1 MESIQIRPFDFTVV
15 ILYLLGMALFGAYL
29 AKKNKTTEAYFVG
42 NRSFSGW
49 VIGLSILG
57 TIISSMTFLTIPAA
71 AYTLDW
77 RQLTSNLTLPLIAIV
92 AIIFFIPVFRRSR
105 LTTSYEYLDLRFSA
119 VARWYCVVSGIL
131 FQFFRVSAIL
141 FLVSIPVS
149 MATGVDITIIIICMG
164 VFIAFYTVLGGIEA
178 VIWTDVVQAII
189 LLLGGVFAFL
199 VIVNRLPEGFAQ
211 IIEMG
216 SADNKFSLGEM
227 QVDFGER
234 TFWTVFL
241 LGVFSWIGMYS
252 NDQTIIQRYVAAKST
267 KAARMATTFFSAT
280 VVPVWAFFY
289 LIGTSLYVFYKVNH
303 DPAIAELH
311 ADQIFPYFI
320 LTELPVG
327 ITGIII
333 AGLLAAAMSSLD
345 SSINAV
351 STVLTV
357 DIAKPYLL
365 KGRTDKFYLNMARI
379 IGIATAIIM
388 ILGAIYFSRVPKES
402 MNDINWI
409 MSSLLSGGMI
419 GIYIAGIFTTRI
431 DSKALMVALVAAFL
445 VNLYLGLG
453 MRDIVDNF
461 GIHDYWIGPL
471 VNAVFLTFAFAWSF
485 ITGVRPDKEN
495 LRNLTVWTMDK
506 NYKE

>member
-1 MESIQIRPFDFTVV
+1 MDTLQIRPADLAIV
-15 ILYLLGMALFGAYL
+15 IIYLIGMACFGAFL
-29 AKKNKTTEAYFVG
+29 ARRNKTTEAYFVG

-77 RQLTSNLTLPLIAIV
+77 RQLTSNLTLPLIAVV
-92 AIIFFIPVFRRSR
+92 AIIFFIPIFRKSR

-149 MATGVDITIIIICMG
+149 LSTGIDITIIIVCMG

-178 VIWTDVVQAII
+178 VIWTDVVQSII
-189 LLLGGVFAFL
+189 LWLGGLFAFI
-199 VIVNRLPEGFAQ
+199 VIVNKLPDGFSQ
-211 IIEMG
+211 IVEMG
-216 SADNKFSLGEM
+216 AADSKFSLGEM
-227 QVDFGER
+227 RVDFGER

-241 LGVFSWIGMYS
+241 LGIFSWIGMYS
-252 NDQTIIQRYVAAKST
+252 NDQTIVQRYVAAKST
-267 KAARMATTFFSAT
+267 RDARFATTLFSAV
-280 VVPVWAFFY
+280 VVPTWAFFY
-289 LIGTSLYVFYKVNH
+289 LIGTSLYVFYKVHH
-303 DPAIAELH
+303 DPAIADLH

-320 LTELPVG
+320 LTQLPVG
-327 ITGIII
+327 VTGIII

-357 DIAKPYLL
+357 DIARPYLI
-365 KGRTDKFYLNMARI
+365 KGKSDKFYLMTARL
-379 IGIATAIIM
+379 IGIVTAVIM

-431 DSKALMVALVAAFL
+431 DSKALVVALVAAFAT
-445 VNLYLGLG
+445 NLYLGLG
-453 MRDIVDNF
+453 MRDIVNTF

-471 VNAVFLTFAFAWSF
+471 VNAVFLTIAFAWSF
-485 ITGVRPDKEN
+485 ATGTRPGPDK
-495 LRNLTVWTMDK
+495 LRNLTIWTMDK
-506 NYKE
+506 G